1 MPTRKPERSSRRRH
15 PLLWGLVVLLLA
27 GVGTVLAVEV
37 LRWRAKVVVLKA
49 VGLIPGISWAET
61 AALIRPGS
69 GISLKEMVHTKNP
82 YHSIQNPRQ
91 SPGDVVA
98 GEEIFG
104 SRCAS
109 CHGPEGSGATAPSLV
124 TGSPR
129 QGASDWALY
138 QTIHRGVPAA
148 GMPPSEL
155 PREQIWQVIAYLQS
169 LRSRYALEGLGLPP
183 TALPPVRPVP
193 AAALERARETPGDW
207 LTYSGAYDGWRHSP
221 LDQINRANVAGLRLL
236 WMYQH
241 DEKWPTFE
249 TSPIAVD
256 GVLFIT
262 TPANSVLAIDAE
274 TGVVRWRHDRN
285 LREPL
290 ALCCGPV
297 NRGLAIL
304 DSTLFLATLD
314 ARMVALDA
322 RTGAVRWD
330 VAVADPG
337 KGFSFTSAPL
347 AVRDM
352 VVIGSAGGE
361 FAARG
366 FITAL
371 DAATGA
377 VRWRFETIPGEGEP
391 GNETWGGDSWKTG
404 GGPSW
409 LTGSYDPGLGLLYLG
424 IGNPNPDFN
433 GDVRPGDNLYTN
445 SVVALDAATG
455 AKRWHF
461 QFTPHDEH
469 DWDSLQIPVLV
480 NAPDSS
486 GRPLMLWA
494 NRNGFYYVLDRA
506 TGQFLRGRAF
516 VKQTWADGLDSAGR
530 PRTRP
535 ESSPTREGVL
545 VFPGGSGATNWWS
558 PSYHPRT
565 GLFYVPALWRGDV
578 FFKGEDAGEV
588 QRARV
593 GGGPRPAREATGRMS
608 VRALDALTGEER
620 WEHVITESLTIH
632 QEHIGGLLSTAGD
645 ILFGGADD
653 LLVVLDAVDGRRL
666 WSFRGGSVHAPP
678 ITYLVNGRQRIT
690 IATGRALFTF
700 GLDPAA
706 PR

>member
-1 MPTRKPERSSRRRH
+1 MRTPKSGKSSRRRR
-15 PLLWGLVVLLLA
+15 PLWWGLVALLLA
-27 GVGTVLAVEV
+27 GVGTVLTVEV
-37 LRWRAKVVVLKA
+37 LRWRAQFVALKA
-49 VGLIPGISWAET
+49 VGLIPGISWTET
-61 AALIRPGS
+61 ATLIRPGS
-69 GISLKEMVHTKNP
+69 GISLREMIHTRNP

-91 SPGDVVA
+91 SDGDVAA
-98 GEEIFG
+98 GREIFA
-104 SRCAS
+104 SSCAA
-109 CHGPEGSGATAPSLV
+109 CHGLEANGATAPSLV
-124 TGSPR
+124 AGSPS

-138 QTIHRGVPAA
+138 QTIHRGVPEA
-148 GMPPSEL
+148 GMAPSGL

-169 LRSRYALEGLGLPP
+169 LRSRYSVEGLRPEP
-183 TALPPVRPVP
+183 AALPPVRPVP
-193 AAALERARETPGDW
+193 ASALERAREAPGDW
-207 LTYSGAYDGWRHSP
+207 LTYSGAYDGWRHSS

-241 DEKWPTFE
+241 EEKWPNFE

-256 GVLFIT
+256 GVLFVT

-274 TGVVRWRHDRN
+274 SGVVRWSRDRITG
-285 LREPL
+285 EPL
-290 ALCCGPV
+290 SLCCGWV

-322 RTGAVRWD
+322 RTGVVRWD
-330 VAVADPG
+330 VPVADPG

-347 AVRDM
+347 AVGDM

-391 GNETWGGDSWKTG
+391 GNETWSGDSWKSG

-409 LTGSYDPGLGLLYLG
+409 LTGSYDPALGLLYLG

-433 GDVRPGDNLYTN
+433 GEARLGDNLYTN

-455 AKRWHF
+455 ALRWHF

-480 NAPDSS
+480 NAPDST

-506 TGQFLRGRAF
+506 TGEFLRGRAF
-516 VKQTWADGLDSAGR
+516 VKQTWADGLDAAGR
-530 PRTRP
+530 PLTRP

-545 VFPGGSGATNWWS
+545 VYPGGSGATNWWS
-558 PSYHPRT
+558 PSYHPQT
-565 GLFYVPALWRGDV
+565 GLFYVPAFRRGDV
-578 FFKGEDAGEV
+578 FFKGKDAREV
-588 QRARV
+588 NTARV
-593 GGGPRPAREATGRMS
+593 GGGLRPARERTGRMS
-608 VRALDALTGEER
+608 VRALDAMTGEQR
-620 WEHVITESLTIH
+620 WEHVITDTLTAH
-632 QEHIGGLLSTAGD
+632 REHVGGLLSTAGN
-645 ILFGGADD
+645 IVFGGADD

-666 WSFRGGSVHAPP
+666 WSFRGGSVHAAP

-690 IATGRALFTF
+690 IAAGRALLTF
-700 GLDPAA
+700 GLDQAA